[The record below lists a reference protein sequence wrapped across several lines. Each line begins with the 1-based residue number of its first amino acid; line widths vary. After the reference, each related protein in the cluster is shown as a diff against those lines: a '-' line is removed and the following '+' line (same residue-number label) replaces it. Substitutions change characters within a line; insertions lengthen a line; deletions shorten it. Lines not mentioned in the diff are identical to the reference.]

1 MDEGSCIIVSSSTAL
16 ADGLLSRLANPSA
29 LAAAAPFRSR
39 FMTKNLAAGFV
50 CLGNDLRSGAASAL
64 VKMLTSET
72 EPLPAVT
79 VTLTDRVRRRW
90 RVTSCK

>member
-1 MDEGSCIIVSSSTAL
+1 
-16 ADGLLSRLANPSA
+16 
-29 LAAAAPFRSR
+29 
-39 FMTKNLAAGFV
+39 MTKNLAAGFV

-79 VTLTDRVRRRW
+79 VTLTDRVAQA
-90 RVTSCK
+90 VAGN